1 MLTDRFKYDPT
12 VIVGAT
18 LVFGLPLT
26 LLFPSFSV
34 WDVVPKVRVERLHF
48 IEQDLTWSQSN
59 TTLVT
64 ILALF
69 FCLFLEMRKRKLD
82 AMVDKVL
89 MLSQAADATMEVEQ
103 SRQAAAVR
111 VCLQLLDAS
120 TEHYENLVVLR
131 DELRKRD
138 KLNFQAPPV
147 IELSS
152 SVI

>member
-48 IEQDLTWSQSN
+48 IEQELTWSQSN

-69 FCLFLEMRKRKLD
+69 FCLFLEMRKRKYVPSCFYFFYIGD
-82 AMVDKVL
+82 IRVATEKVVQEL
-89 MLSQAADATMEVEQ
+89 QVTAPRNVQCFFWKIIYFLKMPFIVIML
-103 SRQAAAVR
+103 
-111 VCLQLLDAS
+111 
-120 TEHYENLVVLR
+120 
-131 DELRKRD
+131 K
-138 KLNFQAPPV
+138 KLGVFYRYHHQPH
-147 IELSS
+147 I
-152 SVI
+152 